1 MAGRDA
7 LRLFHG
13 YITAYIKFWEDL
25 WANGGL
31 IFEGTHWHFE
41 LADLYIKI
49 KQFDSAMDFILMI
62 KSLKPQYASKAD
74 YYIEAIKK
82 QKSKQQ
88 KNKKPISYNPPEK
101 RTDDSKSRS
110 SVHGS
115 LCPWLK
121 KLKLF
126 RRQ

>member
-41 LADLYIKI
+41 LADLYIK
-49 KQFDSAMDFILMI
+49 
-62 KSLKPQYASKAD
+62 
-74 YYIEAIKK
+74 
-82 QKSKQQ
+82 
-88 KNKKPISYNPPEK
+88 NKTI
-101 RTDDSKSRS
+101 
-110 SVHGS
+110 
-115 LCPWLK
+115 
-121 KLKLF
+121 
-126 RRQ
+126 